1 MKVKQTNCFFV
12 SGGGCGNLNGE
23 RSQTYKE
30 DKERQERGEVFSYL
44 LMVDF
49 ELKQIE
55 SDEVTENLQG
65 KPKNKTI
72 RMISTI

>member
-1 MKVKQTNCFFV
+1 MKVKQTNRFLFRI
-12 SGGGCGNLNGE
+12 SNLNGE

-30 DKERQERGEVFSYL
+30 DKERARERGEVFSYL

-49 ELKQIE
+49 EIKEIE